1 MFAAVTI
8 RRAAVAFAA
17 IAGLALIAGLP
28 VVVNLRLAPGLIHSS
43 SVHAGS
49 RGAVVVTTPVRV
61 SNAPNI
67 VVQAG
72 WVYDADIAA
81 SGQASDNAP
90 TKIIAEGLSLRIGTS
105 AAAVDNSAVEED
117 LPLILGQLA
126 VLDFQ
131 SVQIR
136 RGTIIIAN
144 QSGGA
149 ETLSDVAAE
158 ITSNWKGGY
167 AAKGSATYRGS
178 SVTFDTSWTMP
189 ADRKA
194 PLRVPVKVALKSAI
208 LNANI
213 DGRLAVSDDLRLQ
226 GLADLT
232 AGKLRHVARWF
243 GIPVANGTEL
253 QDVRVKGT
261 LDWGAGTLTFSRA
274 LVAMDGNEGMGA
286 LALDTTKAVPSFDGT
301 LAFDTL
307 DLSRYLARGPQLAS
321 LWSLGLGIG
330 LGDDGVAPSA
340 LTRINADMRLS
351 ASKIAVPHL
360 QTGRGAATISLIN
373 GKLQADIAELE
384 LEGGSFGG
392 QFTAEMGTPVPH
404 YKLTGKLENVDA
416 GRSLA
421 GLLHRNPLQGRA
433 NISLDL
439 AGSGNDTRSVLNTLS
454 GKAGL
459 ALSDAGR
466 LGLDL
471 RALLYA
477 TQRSPAKGWAS
488 AGKGQTAL
496 EVLDLRVS
504 VVDGVVIADQL
515 IAKSAGLTITGNGRV
530 NVVQQLLDV
539 ALQFN
544 NPERAPSSGE
554 TLLVTGTWAE
564 PEFRSESTPP
574 RRAAAPLQ

>member
-8 RRAAVAFAA
+8 RRAAVALAA

-28 VVVNLRLAPGLIHSS
+28 VVVNLRLAPGIIHSS
-43 SVHAGS
+43 SVHAGA
-49 RGAVVVTTPVRV
+49 RGAVVVTTPVRL
-61 SNAPNI
+61 SGAPN
-67 VVQAG
+67 VVVLAG
-72 WVYDADIAA
+72 WVREADATLSNSVSA
-81 SGQASDNAP
+81 
-90 TKIIAEGLSLRIGTS
+90 KIVAEGLVLRIVTS
-105 AAAVDNSAVEED
+105 PAVLESGGVEED
-117 LPLILGQLA
+117 LPLILSQLA
-126 VLDFQ
+126 SLDFQ
-131 SVQIR
+131 SLQIR
-136 RGTIIIAN
+136 QGTITIAN
-144 QSGGA
+144 RSGGT

-158 ITSNWKGGY
+158 ITSNRKGGY

-178 SVTFDTSWTMP
+178 GISFDTSWSLP
-189 ADRKA
+189 AERKA

-232 AGKLRHVARWF
+232 AGNLRHVARWF
-243 GIPVANGTEL
+243 GIPVSNGTEF

-261 LDWGAGTLTFSRA
+261 LDWGAGVLTFSRA
-274 LVAMDGNEGMGA
+274 SVGMDGNEGTGA
-286 LALDTTKAVPSFDGT
+286 LALDTAKTIPSFDGT

-307 DLSRYLARGPQLAS
+307 DLSRYLVRSAQPAL
-321 LWSLGLGIG
+321 LWSFGLGIG
-330 LGDDGVAPSA
+330 DDDVPSA

-351 ASKIAVPHL
+351 ASKIAVPHV
-360 QTGRGAATISLIN
+360 QTGRGAATVSLVN

-392 QFTAEMGTPVPH
+392 QITADMGPPVPH

-439 AGSGNDTRSVLNTLS
+439 AGSGQDMKGVLGSLS

-459 ALSDAGR
+459 ALIDAGR

-477 TQRSPAKGWAS
+477 AQRSSTRGWAS

-496 EVLDLRVS
+496 EVLDLRVN
-504 VVDGVVIADQL
+504 VVDGIVIADQVN
-515 IAKSAGLTITGNGRV
+515 AKSAGLTITGSGHV
-530 NVVQQLLDV
+530 NVAQQV
-539 ALQFN
+539 FGMALQFN
-544 NPERAPSSGE
+544 NLERAPSSGE
-554 TLLVTGTWAE
+554 TLLVTGTWAD
-564 PEFRSESTPP
+564 PEFRTESTPP
-574 RRAAAPLQ
+574 KRAAAPQ

>member
-28 VVVNLRLAPGLIHSS
+28 VVINLRLAPGLHSS

-49 RGAVVVTTPVRV
+49 RGAVVVTTPVRL

-72 WVYDADIAA
+72 WVRDADA
-81 SGQASDNAP
+81 GQVSDNAP
-90 TKIIAEGLSLRIGTS
+90 AKIIAEGLSLRIGTS
-105 AAAVDNSAVEED
+105 AASLDNSAADED
-117 LPLILGQLA
+117 LPPILAQLA

-131 SVQIR
+131 NLQIR

-149 ETLSDVAAE
+149 ETFSDVAAE
-158 ITSNWKGGY
+158 ITGNRKGGY

-178 SVTFDTSWTMP
+178 NVTFDTSWTVP

-208 LNANI
+208 LNASI
-213 DGRLAVSDDLRLQ
+213 DGRLTVSDDLRLQ

-232 AGKLRHVARWF
+232 AGKLRYVARWF
-243 GIPVANGTEL
+243 GIPVANGSEL

-261 LDWGAGTLTFSRA
+261 LDWGAGMLTFSRA
-274 LVAMDGNEGMGA
+274 SVAMDGNEGTGA

-321 LWSLGLGIG
+321 LWSLGIG
-330 LGDDGVAPSA
+330 LGDDDVAPSA

-351 ASKIAVPHL
+351 ATKITVPHV

-392 QFTAEMGTPVPH
+392 QIAADLGTPVPH

-459 ALSDAGR
+459 ALIDAGR

-496 EVLDLRVS
+496 EALDLRMN
-504 VVDGVVIADQL
+504 VVDGVIVADQV
-515 IAKSAGLTITGNGRV
+515 IAKSGGLTITGNGRV
-530 NVVQQLLDV
+530 NVAQQFLDV

-544 NPERAPSSGE
+544 NAERGSSGGE
-554 TLLVTGTWAE
+554 TLIATGTWAE
-564 PEFRSESTPP
+564 PEFRAESTPP
-574 RRAAAPLQ
+574 KRAAAPLQ

>member
-17 IAGLALIAGLP
+17 IAGLGLIAGLP
-28 VVVNLRLAPGLIHSS
+28 VVINLRLAPGLHTS

-49 RGAVVVTTPVRV
+49 RGAVFVTTPVRL
-61 SNAPNI
+61 SSAPNI
-67 VVQAG
+67 VVQSG
-72 WVYDADIAA
+72 WVYDADTAA
-81 SGQASDNAP
+81 TGQAPDKAT

-105 AAAVDNSAVEED
+105 AATADNSAAEED
-117 LPLILGQLA
+117 LPLILSQLS

-131 SVQIR
+131 SLQIR
-136 RGTIIIAN
+136 RGTIAFAN
-144 QSGGA
+144 QAGAA
-149 ETLSDVAAE
+149 ETFSDVAAE
-158 ITSNWKGGY
+158 ITSNRKGGY
-167 AAKGSATYRGS
+167 AAKGTATYRGS
-178 SVTFDTSWTMP
+178 SVTFDTSWTVP
-189 ADRKA
+189 AERKA

-208 LNANI
+208 LNASI
-213 DGRLAVSDDLRLQ
+213 DGRLSVSDDLRLQ
-226 GLADLT
+226 GVADIA

-243 GIPVANGTEL
+243 GIPVSNGGEL

-261 LDWGAGTLTFSRA
+261 LDWGAGMLTFSRA
-274 LVAMDGNEGMGA
+274 SVAMDGNEGTGA
-286 LALDTTKAVPSFDGT
+286 LALDTAKAVPSFDGT
-301 LAFDTL
+301 LAFETF
-307 DLSRYLARGPQLAS
+307 DLSRYLARGAQPAS

-330 LGDDGVAPSA
+330 LGDDDAGPSA
-340 LTRINADMRLS
+340 LTRVNADMRLS
-351 ASKIAVPHL
+351 ATKVTVPNL
-360 QTGRGAATISLIN
+360 QTGRGAATVSLMG
-373 GKLQADIAELE
+373 GKLLADIAELE

-392 QFTAEMGTPVPH
+392 QITADMGQPVPH

-416 GRSLA
+416 GRSLS

-439 AGSGNDTRSVLNTLS
+439 AGSGNDMKGVLGSLS

-459 ALSDAGR
+459 ALIDAGR

-477 TQRSPAKGWAS
+477 AQRSSTKGWAS

-496 EVLDLRVS
+496 EVLDLRVN
-504 VVDGVVIADQL
+504 VVDGVVVVDQL
-515 IAKSAGLTITGNGRV
+515 NAKSAGLLMTGSGRV
-530 NVVQQLLDV
+530 QVGPQLLDV

-544 NPERAPSSGE
+544 NLERAPSSSE

-564 PEFRSESTPP
+564 PEFRAESTPP
-574 RRAAAPLQ
+574 KRAAVPQ